1 MSSDPT
7 PNVISLP
14 ASQDGPTPWPLPDGR
29 VIDPCGLA
37 AALASLSPRQV
48 KALGLTIS
56 GISGPPGSISSA
68 SVGLQS
74 SLESRLRAR
83 TQSLGSTLYTL
94 TWKPWVTPSG
104 VSRSRLRASVL
115 RTSATGTTGA
125 VSAWPTPTAGNSKGS
140 QSCEGMSSTGKMPDG
155 RKVAV
160 ALPHVAS
167 MANGPARYTAS
178 GELLTGCSAGMDA
191 GGQLSPAHSR
201 WLMGYPAAWDDCAP
215 TETPSSRRKRQSSS
229 PASSTSNSSE

>member
-1 MSSDPT
+1 MRSDPT

-68 SVGLQS
+68 SADLQS
-74 SLESRLRAR
+74 SLENRLRAR
-83 TQSLGSTLYTL
+83 LRTYGLTLYTL

-104 VSRSRLRASVL
+104 VSRFRLQASG
-115 RTSATGTTGA
+115 RHTSETERIGL
-125 VSAWPTPTAGNSKGS
+125 PTPQSMDAKGF
-140 QSCEGMSSTGKMPDG
+140 
-155 RKVAV
+155 
-160 ALPHVAS
+160 S
-167 MANGPARYTAS
+167 MALAHKFRRTGHLKHWTHGTALAIHSSSGVSSWPDPQFARW
-178 GELLTGCSAGMDA
+178 M
-191 GGQLSPAHSR
+191 
-201 WLMGYPAAWDDCAP
+201 MGYPATWSSAQPYGLTA
-215 TETPSSRRKRQSSS
+215 TRSSRSRRQSSS